1 MGEAGMLEWHRIED
15 RTSLDSRLS
24 QVVIAAL
31 SDAIEQRDTAYL
43 VVSGGSTP
51 VGLFGELARNSDLDW
66 RKVVITLADERWV
79 PRSHPDSNQQLVEQQ
94 LLRAHAS
101 EARFI
106 PLYNGAE
113 TPEQGSLSLEHDF
126 ATLPKFDVVLLGM
139 GGDAHTA
146 SLFPNTEA
154 LAEGLDPFTDCAVL
168 PARPQT
174 APHARITLT
183 LSRLLK
189 TRQLFLHITG
199 AQKERILTESLGPS
213 ITPTDFPIRAFATQD
228 QCPLQIFYAP

>member
-1 MGEAGMLEWHRIED
+1 MLKWRRFEGRAE
-15 RTSLDSRLS
+15 LDTQLS
-24 QVVIAAL
+24 QVIIAAL
-31 SDAIEQRDTAYL
+31 SDAIERRDTAYL

-51 VGLFGELARNSDLDW
+51 VGLFGELARNSELDW

-94 LLRAHAS
+94 LLRAHAAA
-101 EARFI
+101 ARFI
-106 PLYNGAE
+106 PLYTGAD

-154 LAEGLDPFTDCAVL
+154 LTVGLDPLTDCAVL

-174 APHARITLT
+174 APHARMTLT
-183 LSRLLK
+183 LKRLVK

-199 AQKERILTESLGPS
+199 KQKELIFNESLGPS
-213 ITPTDFPIRAFATQD
+213 ITAREYPIRAFALQD
-228 QCPLQIFYAP
+228 QCPLEIFYAP

>member
-1 MGEAGMLEWHRIED
+1 MLKWRRFEGRAE
-15 RTSLDSRLS
+15 LDTQLS
-24 QVVIAAL
+24 QVIIAAL

-51 VGLFGELARNSDLDW
+51 VGLFGELARNSELDW

-94 LLRAHAS
+94 LLRAHAAA
-101 EARFI
+101 ARFI
-106 PLYNGAE
+106 PLYTGAD

-154 LAEGLDPFTDCAVL
+154 LTVGLDPLTDCAVL
-168 PARPQT
+168 PASPQT
-174 APHARITLT
+174 APHARMTLT
-183 LSRLLK
+183 LKRLVK

-199 AQKERILTESLGPS
+199 KQKELIFNESLGPS
-213 ITPTDFPIRAFATQD
+213 ITAIEYPIRAFALQD
-228 QCPLQIFYAP
+228 QCPLEIFYAP

>member
-1 MGEAGMLEWHRIED
+1 MLKWRRFEGRAE
-15 RTSLDSRLS
+15 LDTQLS
-24 QVVIAAL
+24 QVIIAAL
-31 SDAIEQRDTAYL
+31 SDAIERRDTAYL

-51 VGLFGELARNSDLDW
+51 VGLFGELARNSELDW

-94 LLRAHAS
+94 LLRAHAAT
-101 EARFI
+101 ARFI
-106 PLYNGAE
+106 PLYTGAA

-154 LAEGLDPFTDCAVL
+154 LTVGLDPLTDCAVL

-174 APHARITLT
+174 APHARMTLT
-183 LSRLLK
+183 LKRLVK

-199 AQKERILTESLGPS
+199 KQKELIFNESLGPS
-213 ITPTDFPIRAFATQD
+213 ITAREYPIRAFALQD
-228 QCPLQIFYAP
+228 QCPLEIFYAP